1 MTSDLFSEDKT
12 SYISADTLRILQRLF
27 DLLIK
32 QIFLIFRVSF
42 KLPTTSEK
50 KKDSDSR
57 ENYTEVIDIHKGS
70 SSVKDPSYLKFTDC
84 EVNFSPRKAFIVVTD
99 IINSTRLYNE
109 NPLYMKQMVDAHDIL
124 AKVYVRRFNGH
135 IVANEG
141 DSFNIVFQHA
151 DEAINFCKEF
161 RTALVS
167 NGINLRVRTGINKGH
182 MFVRK
187 CCGYKCFGKPV
198 DDAIE
203 FIKHNTGN
211 RICIKK
217 ELLEKYNIPD
227 SEMFCKH

>member
-1 MTSDLFSEDKT
+1 MAFDLFSEDGAL
-12 SYISADTLRILQRLF
+12 YISRDTIKLLQRLV

-32 QIFLIFRVSF
+32 QIRLIFRLSF
-42 KLPTTSEK
+42 RLPTTFEK

-70 SSVKDPSYLKFTDC
+70 SSSKDPSYLKFTDC

-109 NPLYMKQMVDAHDIL
+109 NPIYMKQMVDAHDIL
-124 AKVYVRRFNGH
+124 AKVFVRRFNGH

-141 DSFNIVFQHA
+141 DSFNVVFQHA
-151 DEAINFCKEF
+151 NEAINFCKEF
-161 RTALVS
+161 RNSLAS
-167 NGINLRVRTGINKGH
+167 NGINLRVRVGINKGN

-198 DDAIE
+198 DDVID
-203 FIKHNTGN
+203 FIKHNKGN
-211 RICIKK
+211 EICIKE
-217 ELLEKYNIPD
+217 ELLEKYNIPNNV
-227 SEMFCKH
+227 MFCKH